1 MSVHLS
7 THTGTGGRPTK
18 EAARRRDER
27 ILRTARQAFLERG
40 YSATT
45 LEAIA
50 RDAGTAKKTVYR
62 QFGDKAA
69 LFVAVVSRL
78 ADEWAREVS
87 AIGRDEGG
95 LEAILRRLAL
105 RMIEA
110 SSGPQSVA
118 LHRAVIAEAV
128 HFPELARCYEA
139 AFSHSLATLAELL
152 VHEAEAAR
160 LDFGDGGARLAAEQF
175 VAVTGLMVRRRAL
188 LGFDAP
194 EAAEQDRLADRAV
207 ALFLNGYRSEPA
219 RAAA

>member
-78 ADEWAREVS
+78 ADEWASEVS
-87 AIGRDEGG
+87 AIGRDEAG

-139 AFSHSLATLAELL
+139 AFSRSLATLAELL

-160 LDFGDGGARLAAEQF
+160 LDFGDGARLAAEQF

-194 EAAEQDRLADRAV
+194 EAAEQGRLADRAV